1 MEFRDLK
8 AQYKK
13 YKFSINR
20 SIRNVLKES
29 NFIGGK
35 EVGELEKS
43 LAEYVGVK
51 HCITCANGTDAM
63 TLVLDAWNV
72 QSGDA
77 VFVPDFTYFATV
89 EVVSHRNAIPIF
101 VDVLPSTFNMDPIHL
116 EQQIQRVIQEGKL
129 KPKVIITVDLFGL
142 PADYPTINPIAKKYS
157 LKVLEDSAQ
166 GFGGQIR
173 GQKACSF
180 ADVATTS
187 FFPAKPLGCYGDGGA
202 IFTND
207 DHLAKIIQSLKV
219 HGKGE
224 DKYDNVRIGYNSR
237 LDTIQA
243 AVLKVKFKAFIK
255 HELNDVQKVYQTY
268 HSSLDG
274 QLMVKPIIPEGYL
287 SSFAQYTIILKD
299 KIQRDSLQ
307 KHLKENNI
315 PAFVYYTKA
324 MHQQKALK
332 QYQFE
337 EKNLLNS
344 TKLADTVLSLPMHPY
359 MRKKDVF
366 RISNLINKY
375 LDINYLYK

>member
-1 MEFRDLK
+1 
-8 AQYKK
+8 
-13 YKFSINR
+13 
-20 SIRNVLKES
+20 
-29 NFIGGK
+29 
-35 EVGELEKS
+35 
-43 LAEYVGVK
+43 
-51 HCITCANGTDAM
+51 
-63 TLVLDAWNV
+63 
-72 QSGDA
+72 
-77 VFVPDFTYFATV
+77 
-89 EVVSHRNAIPIF
+89 
-101 VDVLPSTFNMDPIHL
+101 
-116 EQQIQRVIQEGKL
+116 
-129 KPKVIITVDLFGL
+129 
-142 PADYPTINPIAKKYS
+142 
-157 LKVLEDSAQ
+157 
-166 GFGGQIR
+166 
-173 GQKACSF
+173 
-180 ADVATTS
+180 
-187 FFPAKPLGCYGDGGA
+187 
-202 IFTND
+202 
-207 DHLAKIIQSLKV
+207 
-219 HGKGE
+219 
-224 DKYDNVRIGYNSR
+224 
-237 LDTIQA
+237 
-243 AVLKVKFKAFIK
+243 VLKVKFKAFIK